1 MNPHAH
7 SIKEV
12 LAECNSTERGLKEV
26 VAKERLKEYGVNELK
41 EGKRISPLEIFVSQ
55 FKNLVVVIL
64 MVATVISFLLGEFID
79 AGAITFI
86 LILIAIVGFIQE
98 YRAEKEIQALKK
110 LASLKASAIR
120 EGKRKE
126 IDAKELVPGDIIIL
140 ETGKKVPADS
150 RLLEAINLEAQES
163 SLTGESI
170 PVKKTIESL
179 PEKTVLAD
187 RTNMVFSSTAIT
199 NGRGRAIVTNTGMQ
213 TEIGKIAALI
223 QETPQELTPLQKK
236 LDKLGKLL
244 GKITIFICI
253 AVFFTDLLTTPGST
267 TLFFSGDFIEFLR
280 VVKDSFLIAV
290 ALAVAAIP
298 EGLPAVVTISL
309 SLGTRRM
316 LERNTLI
323 RRLPSV
329 ETLGETTVI
338 CSDKTGTLTM
348 NQMTVKKI
356 FVDNVIL
363 EVSGAGYETK
373 GSITRMGKPVKSP
386 TLSTL
391 LLAGLLNND
400 AELKGKEVMGDP
412 TEGALLVSAAKA
424 GLTQGIMNKRYPRKD
439 EIPFSSER
447 KMMTTLHSRA
457 GEQVVFSKGATEVI
471 LNLCTSIEINGKIKK
486 LTEQDRLTILERN
499 QEFAENG
506 LRVLAF
512 AHKTLI
518 KSKAEEKLTFLGLQA
533 MRDPPRPEVPDAIK
547 KCRQAGIKVV
557 MITGDHQ
564 ITAKAIGETIGLE
577 GKSVTGA
584 ELDKMGDF
592 SKKVEDIAIYAR
604 VNPEHKIKIVSSL
617 KKKGHHIVA
626 MTGDGVNDA
635 PALKKSDIGVA
646 MGIIG
651 TDVSKEASDAI
662 LTDDNFASIVN
673 AVEEGR
679 GIYDNIRNYV
689 QYLLSSNIGEVL
701 IIFLALLMG
710 LPLPL
715 VAIQILL
722 MNLVTDGA
730 PAIALSVEPNEK
742 DIMKRKPRKPGEPIV
757 SHFMAVK
764 MIVLSLGMTL
774 ITLTGFLS
782 YLEMPCI
789 NCEDPH
795 AYARTFAFTTLVLL
809 QMFNVLNSKSDTESV
824 FKTGLFTNKW
834 LLVAIFSSILI
845 QVFVVQWMP
854 LINTEIFKTIPLTL
868 VDWVYA
874 AILGSFILIIGELLK
889 YVNRKFNL
897 FKE

>member
-1 MNPHAH
+1 MKPHAQTV
-7 SIKEV
+7 KEV
-12 LAECNSTERGLKEV
+12 INELRSSEKGLKEST
-26 VAKERLKEYGVNELK
+26 AKKRLEEHGFNELK
-41 EGKRISPLEIFVSQ
+41 EGKKVSPLEIFVSQ

-64 MVATVISFLLGEFID
+64 IVATAVSFLLGEFID
-79 AGAITFI
+79 GGAIAFI
-86 LILIAIVGFIQE
+86 LILIAVVGFIQE

-110 LASLKASAIR
+110 LASLKASVLR
-120 EGKRKE
+120 DGKRKE
-126 IDAKELVPGDIIIL
+126 IDAKELVPGDVIIL

-150 RLLEAINLEAQES
+150 RLVEAINLEAQES
-163 SLTGESI
+163 SLTGEST
-170 PVKKTIESL
+170 PVKKTTEHL
-179 PEKTVLAD
+179 VEKTVLGD

-199 NGRGRAIVTNTGMQ
+199 NGRGKAVVTSTGMQ
-213 TEIGKIAALI
+213 TEIGKIATLI
-223 QETPQELTPLQKK
+223 EETPEELTPLQKK

-253 AVFFTDLLTTPGST
+253 VVFLADLLKTGNAD
-267 TLFFSGDFIEFLR
+267 LFFSGHFIDFLR
-280 VVKDSFLIAV
+280 VAKDSFLIAV

-348 NQMTVKKI
+348 NQMTVRRI
-356 FVDNVIL
+356 FVNNMIL
-363 EVSGAGYETK
+363 EVSGAGYETR
-373 GSITRMGKPVKSP
+373 GSITRRGKLVKSS
-386 TLSTL
+386 TLNNL

-400 AELKGKEVMGDP
+400 AELKKKEIVGDP
-412 TEGALLVSAAKA
+412 TEGALIVSAAKA
-424 GLTQGIMNKRYPRKD
+424 GLTQEVMNKKYPRKD

-447 KMMTTLHSRA
+447 KMMTTIHSRS
-457 GEQVVFSKGATEVI
+457 GEKVIFSKGATEV
-471 LNLCTSIEINGKIKK
+471 LLKLCTSMEVGGKVKR
-486 LTEQDRLTILERN
+486 LTEQDRLNILEQN
-499 QEFAENG
+499 QQFAESG

-512 AHKTLI
+512 AYKTLV
-518 KSKAEEKLTFLGLQA
+518 KSKPEEKLTFLGLQA
-533 MRDPPRPEVPDAIK
+533 MRDPPRPEVHDAIK
-547 KCRQAGIKVV
+547 RCRQAGIKVV
-557 MITGDHQ
+557 MITGDHET
-564 ITAKAIGETIGLE
+564 TAKAIGETIGLE
-577 GKSVTGA
+577 GRSITGA
-584 ELDKMGDF
+584 ELDKIGDF
-592 SKKVEDIAIYAR
+592 TKEVEDIAIYAR
-604 VNPEHKIKIVSSL
+604 VNPEHKIKIVGSL

-635 PALKKSDIGVA
+635 PALKKADIGVA
-646 MGIIG
+646 MGIAG

-742 DIMKRKPRKPGEPIV
+742 DIMKRKPRKPNEPIV
-757 SHFMAVK
+757 SHFMAMK

-774 ITLTGFLS
+774 ITLTGFLF
-782 YLEMPCI
+782 YLEKPCI
-789 NCEDPH
+789 DCADPH

-809 QMFNVLNSKSDTESV
+809 QMFNVLNSKSDTKSV
-824 FKTGLFTNKW
+824 FTTGLWNNKW
-834 LLVAIFSSILI
+834 LIIAIFSSILI
-845 QVFVVQWMP
+845 QIFVVQWMP
-854 LINTEIFKTIPLTL
+854 LINTEIFKTVPLT
-868 VDWVYA
+868 VADWAIA
-874 AILGSFILIIGELLK
+874 AVLGSLILILGELLK
-889 YVNRKFNL
+889 YVNIKFNL
-897 FKE
+897 SKE